1 MRCSMSVKA
10 SRLPTAILSK
20 ISGTRAAL
28 GEAPPD
34 SHFHIDKEDTPSSC
48 PICSWVKP
56 SRARWAFRRSAV
68 NVTFRPGFPRGVSGL
83 GLAVDEGLA
92 KEPAKEGVARNLS
105 SFFKL
110 D

>member
-1 MRCSMSVKA
+1 MSDKA
-10 SRLPTAILSK
+10 SRLPIAILPK

-34 SHFHIDKEDTPSSC
+34 SHFQMDKEETPSSC

-68 NVTFRPGFPRGVSGL
+68 NVTLRPGFPRGVSEE
-83 GLAVDEGLA
+83 GLAVGEALA
-92 KEPAKEGVARNLS
+92 KEPEEEGAARNFS